1 MGQLTYNGNM
11 HMLRGTLDTPR
22 GELLIS
28 VPEKTFHRHIKAYL
42 QSKGISTMDYLQLM
56 DYVHQVLDQ
65 RCQAAE
71 QLSNLE
77 YWHNCNDPEVRV
89 VQLTYKHEGEKTTSI
104 EAF

>member
-1 MGQLTYNGNM
+1 MGKLAYNGNM
-11 HMLRGTLDTPR
+11 RMWRGILDSPC

-28 VPEKTFHRHIKAYL
+28 VPEKTFHKHVNAYL

-77 YWHNCNDPEVRV
+77 YWHTCNDPEVWV
-89 VQLTYKHEGEKTTSI
+89 VQLTFKPKVDEKREG
-104 EAF
+104 

>member
-1 MGQLTYNGNM
+1 MGKLAYNGNM
-11 HMLRGTLDTPR
+11 RMWRGILDSPC

-28 VPEKTFHRHIKAYL
+28 VPEKTFHKHVNAYL

-77 YWHNCNDPEVRV
+77 YWHTGNDPEVWV
-89 VQLTYKHEGEKTTSI
+89 VQRTFKPKVDEKREG
-104 EAF
+104 